1 MYFHDDCQ
9 GGNHPLSFYFLQA
22 LIDIEYTVTNLKQS
36 ARAKTTQ
43 IIKNVLIGL
52 VTRETR
58 LSIFIL
64 EPLTLMYNEGLSIL
78 QNYIL

>member
-22 LIDIEYTVTNLKQS
+22 LIDIEYTVTNLK

-43 IIKNVLIGL
+43 IVKNVLIGL
-52 VTRETR
+52 VTMETR

-64 EPLTLMYNEGLSIL
+64 EPLTLMYNECLSI
-78 QNYIL
+78 